1 MSRKK
6 SGCLASNLPGAVNVK
21 NNDAPL
27 PPVLP
32 LKQPPHPAY
41 NLNWGNS
48 MVQNIDSIL
57 NEIKARLVPDGVEK
71 LVLFGSYANGTPDE
85 DSDIDLLVV
94 TSDRIMPRNYA
105 EKSNI
110 YLRIAKKMEEL
121 RRQVPIDLIVHTHSM
136 HQKFIE
142 MDSMFCREILHSGR
156 VFYEKN
162 HASLA

>member
-1 MSRKK
+1 
-6 SGCLASNLPGAVNVK
+6 
-21 NNDAPL
+21 
-27 PPVLP
+27 
-32 LKQPPHPAY
+32 
-41 NLNWGNS
+41 

-57 NEIKARLVPDGVEK
+57 NEIKACLVPDGVEK

-94 TSDRIMPRNYA
+94 TSERLIPRNFS

-110 YLRIAKKMEEL
+110 YLRVAKKIDEL
-121 RRQVPIDLIVHTHSM
+121 RRQIPIDLIVHTHSM

-142 MDSMFCREILHSGR
+142 MDSLFSREILNSGR

-162 HASLA
+162 YASVA